1 MNTYT
6 SKMQTYYFKVMHPV
20 TNDIKIVRH
29 PAANLELARKIL
41 VMQCGEVI
49 LDRIVEVRVGD
60 TVVA

>member
-20 TNDIKIVRH
+20 TGDLKIVRH
-29 PAANLELARKIL
+29 PAVNLELARKVL
-41 VMQCGEVI
+41 VIKCGEVI

-60 TVVA
+60 KVVA